1 MRSDGNFEW
10 TAVLQKA
17 EAQQQCNTFMV
28 HNRGWK
34 HIKKGDTLPNK
45 ASKINMSINIYLKS
59 YVGVLSY
66 QESCS
71 MFGWLV
77 RFVADS

>member
-1 MRSDGNFEW
+1 
-10 TAVLQKA
+10 
-17 EAQQQCNTFMV
+17 MV

-34 HIKKGDTLPNK
+34 HIKKGDTFPNK

-66 QESCS
+66 LES
-71 MFGWLV
+71 
-77 RFVADS
+77 